1 MKKKKVEELTD
12 EELREAYDR
21 EVMEYHLSNV
31 RREKKRR
38 KIQKLYY
45 IFAIVAIILF
55 FVIMGPAMYN
65 DLNTVGQAIP

>member
-1 MKKKKVEELTD
+1 MRKKKVEELTD

-21 EVMEYHLSNV
+21 EVMEYHLNNV

-45 IFAIVAIILF
+45 IFAIAAIILF

-65 DLNTVGQAIP
+65 DLNAVGQPIP